1 MTTPPD
7 DNTANLQSR
16 CSTRRGR
23 PERSLQVETECLS
36 IGRSLLGQSARGN
49 LPARYRQD
57 AVAVAQQD
65 EGDCGY
71 DNSLGIKGTTHY
83 GGDHVGPLS
92 SGGGLTYSRS
102 SPSQTSTLLV
112 VVLKCS

>member
-49 LPARYRQD
+49 LPARYRRD

-65 EGDCGY
+65 EGDCGS
-71 DNSLGIKGTTHY
+71 DDSLGIRNNPLWRSPRRSAIVRWGT
-83 GGDHVGPLS
+83 DI
-92 SGGGLTYSRS
+92 
-102 SPSQTSTLLV
+102 
-112 VVLKCS
+112 